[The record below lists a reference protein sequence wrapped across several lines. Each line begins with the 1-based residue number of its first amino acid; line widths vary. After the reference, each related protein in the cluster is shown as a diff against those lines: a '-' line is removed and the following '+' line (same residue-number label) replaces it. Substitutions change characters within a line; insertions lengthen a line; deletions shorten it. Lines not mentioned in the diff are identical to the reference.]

1 MIHLFYILIFI
12 GILIFIKILVPDF
25 GIEEISTLVVGV
37 MLLTSYLFSNIVNKI
52 KLPRLSGYM
61 LMGIILGTSGIGVL
75 TDDIVDSLQFLENL
89 ALSFIALT
97 AGGELKFSQIKLY
110 KKSIFHILFSQLVI
124 IFLGMVIV
132 FYFIVGYIPF
142 LSGLSRLMI
151 LGLAVLFAGTS
162 LSTSPATAI
171 GIITEL
177 QSKGKVTNIV
187 FIITVLKAIILIL
200 VFPIIITFSKQLYQD
215 SISLNISLLSEISV
229 QILAS
234 ILTGLV
240 MGSIIIW
247 YFKKVKVEMSI
258 FLLGITLAITEISS
272 LFGIEILLTSLVTGI
287 VVQNFSRHGQSLI
300 SGIEIF
306 SLPIYVIFFCFAGA
320 SLHIEILREALFIT
334 FLLVIARFLLNY
346 AGNYVGAML
355 AREDRFIKNFSWM
368 GYIGQA
374 GIALGLGIIIEQN
387 LPDVIGKYFL
397 TILISTVVI
406 NEMLGPILLKYIFV
420 KSKEA
425 RVQD

>member
-1 MIHLFYILIFI
+1 MIQFFYILIFV
-12 GILIFIKILVPDF
+12 GILIIIKILVPNF
-25 GIEEISTLVVGV
+25 GIEEISTLVVGI
-37 MLLTSYLFSNIVNKI
+37 MLLTSYLFSNIVKKI

-61 LMGIILGTSGIGVL
+61 LMGLILGTSGIGVL
-75 TDDIVDSLQFLENL
+75 TDDIVDGLQFLENL

-97 AGGELKFSQIKLY
+97 AGGELKFSQIKAY
-110 KKSIFHILFSQLVI
+110 KKSIFHILFSQIVI
-124 IFLGMVIV
+124 IFVGMLIV
-132 FYFIVGYIPF
+132 FYLIAGHLPF
-142 LSGLSRLMI
+142 LSGLNRFMI
-151 LGLAVLFAGTS
+151 LGLSILFAGTS

-187 FIITVLKAIILIL
+187 FIITVLKALVLIL
-200 VFPIIITFSKQLYQD
+200 FFPIIITLSKELYQD
-215 SISLNISLLSEISV
+215 SISLNLSLLSEISF

-234 ILTGLV
+234 IFTGFV

-272 LFGIEILLTSLVTGI
+272 LFGIEILLTSLVTGV

-320 SLHIEILREALFIT
+320 SLHLEILREALFIT
-334 FLLVIARFLLNY
+334 FLLVVARFLLNY
-346 AGNYVGAML
+346 AGNYVGAAL
-355 AREDRFIKNFSWM
+355 AREDPYIKNFSWM

-374 GIALGLGIIIEQN
+374 GIALGLGILIEQN
-387 LPDVIGKYFL
+387 LPDIIGKYFL

-425 RVQD
+425 RIQD